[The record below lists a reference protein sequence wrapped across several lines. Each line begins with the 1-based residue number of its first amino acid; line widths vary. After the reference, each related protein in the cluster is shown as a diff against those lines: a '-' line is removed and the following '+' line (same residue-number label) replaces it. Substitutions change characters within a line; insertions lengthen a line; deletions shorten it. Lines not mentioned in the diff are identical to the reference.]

1 VTLWHSRVAL
11 NCPPAERRPRKHSFR
26 VSHRPCELEGKP
38 DGVIIGEHS
47 VSEQG
52 RVDVAVGARRIGVHL
67 QLVVLEADAEAGK
80 TASGASE
87 VGGGLLA
94 VAAMSRRV
102 PAERVFEQGHA

>member
-1 VTLWHSRVAL
+1 
-11 NCPPAERRPRKHSFR
+11 
-26 VSHRPCELEGKP
+26 
-38 DGVIIGEHS
+38 
-47 VSEQG
+47 
-52 RVDVAVGARRIGVHL
+52 VDVAVGARRIGVHL

-102 PAERVFEQGHA
+102 PTERVLEQGHA